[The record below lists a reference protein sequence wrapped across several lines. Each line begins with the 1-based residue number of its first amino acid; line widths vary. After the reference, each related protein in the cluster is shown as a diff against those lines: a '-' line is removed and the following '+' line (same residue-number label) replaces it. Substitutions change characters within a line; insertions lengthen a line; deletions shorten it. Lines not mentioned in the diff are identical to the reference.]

1 MPSNIIDDPQTTL
14 EYLGHLKAIA
24 QSFRR
29 QCWDKNYT
37 SGITFNQVIKYLEE
51 QEEIVEDSI
60 PEWDQ
65 IMSEQ

>member
-1 MPSNIIDDPQTTL
+1 MSNIIDDPRTTL
-14 EYLGHLKAIA
+14 EYLEHLKAVA
-24 QSFRR
+24 RSFRR

-37 SGITFNQVIKYLEE
+37 SSITFNEVIKFIEE
-51 QEEIVEDSI
+51 QEEITEDTI

>member
-1 MPSNIIDDPQTTL
+1 MSNIIDDPRTTL
-14 EYLGHLKAIA
+14 EYLRHLKAVA
-24 QSFRR
+24 KSFRR
-29 QCWDKNYT
+29 LTWDKNYT
-37 SGITFNQVIKYLEE
+37 SSITFYEVIKFIGE